1 MTPSFLFNPNW
12 PTLNGDTM
20 KITFNKTKP
29 AKKSTITAKGN
40 SFVVTRPDG
49 STIKC
54 HNRATAQFFVKNP
67 AIR

>member
-1 MTPSFLFNPNW
+1 
-12 PTLNGDTM
+12 M
-20 KITFNKTKP
+20 KITFNKPKST
-29 AKKSTITAKGN
+29 KKSTITNNGN
-40 SFVVTRPDG
+40 SYIVTRPDG